1 MSTPTTIHCPNCQ
14 TEIDIN
20 NVLTQQLEA
29 EYNNKLQQELNTQR
43 KQFQNQALALQKE
56 KEAFEEKRKK
66 ENEIFAERF
75 NTKVKEEREKI
86 ALELKEKLKQESKE
100 QLAIMQQ
107 ELNEKSDQLKEFN
120 KAKVEIEKIK
130 REKEELKDELEAKLQ
145 KKFNA
150 DIQEEREKI
159 KKAEQ
164 EKNEL
169 RFKELENKLDEQK
182 KLTEESK
189 RKLEQGSMQLQGE
202 VQELAIEAFLAEN
215 FPLDTIDEIK
225 KGVRGADCKQ
235 MVNTYTAQN
244 CGIIYY
250 ESKRTKDFQPNW
262 IEKLKNDMRS
272 IGANIGVL
280 VTDTMPKNMER
291 MGLLDGVW
299 VCNFQ
304 EFKSLCFILREN
316 IIAVHNAV
324 ATQENKGEK
333 MVMLYNFLTSNE
345 FRLQIEG
352 IVEGFTQM
360 QEDLISEKRSI
371 MGQWK
376 KREKQI
382 EKVLLNTNFMYSAIK
397 GIAGNAIQPIKIL
410 ELPQSPDL
418 LGDAGEPD
426 L

>member
-43 KQFQNQALALQKE
+43 KQFQNQTLALQKE

-291 MGLLDGVW
+291 
-299 VCNFQ
+299 
-304 EFKSLCFILREN
+304 FILREN